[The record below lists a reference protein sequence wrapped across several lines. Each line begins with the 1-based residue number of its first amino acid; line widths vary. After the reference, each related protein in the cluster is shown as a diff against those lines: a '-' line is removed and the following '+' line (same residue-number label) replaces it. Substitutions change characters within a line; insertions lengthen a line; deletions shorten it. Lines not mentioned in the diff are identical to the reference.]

1 MTQSTFTDNEDIGTA
16 AGVVW
21 GFLNDNGATSLAAL
35 TKGTDL
41 PKELAL
47 QAIGWLARE
56 DKVVFEKTLRGRL
69 IVLTGVRQVC
79 DAA

>member
-1 MTQSTFTDNEDIGTA
+1 MAQSTFADCEDIGTA

-21 GFLNDNGATSLAAL
+21 VFLNDNGATSLTAL
-35 TKGTDL
+35 IKGTDL

-56 DKVVFEKTLRGRL
+56 DKLVFEKALRGRL
-69 IVLTGVRQVC
+69 IVLKGIQQVYE
-79 DAA
+79 AA

>member
-1 MTQSTFTDNEDIGTA
+1 MTQSTFADYEDIGTA

-21 GFLNDNGATSLAAL
+21 GFLNDNGATSL

-56 DKVVFEKTLRGRL
+56 DKLVFEKTVRGRL
-69 IVLTGVRQVC
+69 IVLKGMQQLC
-79 DAA
+79 EAA

>member
-1 MTQSTFTDNEDIGTA
+1 MTQSTFADCEDIGTA

-21 GFLNDNGATSLAAL
+21 GFLNDNGATSLTAL
-35 TKGTDL
+35 IKGTDL

-56 DKVVFEKTLRGRL
+56 DKLVFEKTLRGRL
-69 IVLTGVRQVC
+69 IVLKGMQQVC
-79 DAA
+79 EAA

>member
-1 MTQSTFTDNEDIGTA
+1 MTQSTFADNEDIGTA

-21 GFLNDNGATSLAAL
+21 GFLNDNGATSLTAL

-56 DKVVFEKTLRGRL
+56 DKVDFEKTLRGRL
-69 IVLTGVRQVC
+69 IVLKGTQQMC
-79 DAA
+79 EAA